1 MDGLDLLKKKW
12 HSQDQQ
18 LPLLTYEE
26 IYAMLVKRS
35 SSIVKWIFYISIGEI
50 LLWSAL
56 SLILPET
63 NEKLYKPLGLYQAV
77 IIWNIVFYSVFIF
90 FIILFYRNYQKIKT
104 TDSVRDLMKNILR
117 TRKTVKCL
125 IFFNIIAMGL
135 VLFLVNLFLFFNQDL
150 FFDVVVSN
158 YSVPESD
165 KATFMT
171 GYFIAQIIVGIL
183 LIGLIVLFYRIIY
196 GILLRRL
203 HQNYHKLK
211 EIED

>member
-104 TDSVRDLMKNILR
+104 TDSVKELMKNILR

>member
-26 IYAMLVKRS
+26 IYAMLVKKS

-104 TDSVRDLMKNILR
+104 TDSVKELMKNILR

>member
-26 IYAMLVKRS
+26 IYAMLVKKS

-104 TDSVRDLMKNILR
+104 TDSVKDLMKNILR